1 MAVVGKIE
9 WSKMNKNPA
18 EARLFSRLI
27 SYYLCSVLIISIL
40 SFVVTILLTNFQ
52 QAFQFSLY
60 LGGLLGTAIFFIC
73 LIYIMTHMIS
83 SKTIDYYLWCPEKYE
98 ITNEGIKLI
107 LKYTSNPRLIPWKDI
122 GKITNLPLF
131 GITIFKMSI
140 TEFEYSNGKKIRL
153 GGFALTL
160 FKSELDR
167 INYYFNNKK

>member
-1 MAVVGKIE
+1 
-9 WSKMNKNPA
+9 MNKNPA
-18 EARLFSRLI
+18 EYRLFSRLFLFYI
-27 SYYLCSVLIISIL
+27 GSVLVLSIL
-40 SFVVTILLTNFQ
+40 SLVVTILLTSFI

-73 LIYIMTHMIS
+73 LLYIMTHMIS
-83 SKTIDYYLWCPEKYE
+83 SKTIDYSLWCPEKYE

-131 GITIFKMSI
+131 GIAIFKITI
-140 TEFEYSNGKKIRL
+140 TEFEYSNGKKFRL

-167 INYYFNNKK
+167 INNHLNNKK